1 MDSSLRTNDADQ
13 THLGLEVMTH
23 MEKGEG
29 CDLIRKISQAKVFD
43 PSSRLTSRMSSSFQ
57 DSILEERR

>member
-23 MEKGEG
+23 MENSEG
-29 CDLIRKISQAKVFD
+29 CELIRKISHLK
-43 PSSRLTSRMSSSFQ
+43 LK
-57 DSILEERR
+57 